1 MTWILFDEADRRSPV
16 PNFQLDSVMGRKVGL
31 DDYRG
36 SDNLVVFFAHDIKR
50 QASRSALWDFAARR
64 KDYDSQ
70 EAVILAI
77 IPEAV
82 NRLMVDQD
90 LVELPFPVLS
100 DPDGVARSKLTG
112 LIAEELVS
120 DEDVL
125 VFVLDRYGAPYS
137 ALIETELNNPSL
149 HKEILKWLEYI
160 GMQCP
165 E

>member
-16 PNFQLDSVMGRKVGL
+16 PNFRLDSVMGRKVSL

-36 SDNLVVFFAHDIKR
+36 RDNLVVFFAH
-50 QASRSALWDFAARR
+50 ASNCRACRLALWDFAARR
-64 KDYDSQ
+64 REYDSQ

-77 IPEAV
+77 IPEPV
-82 NRLMVDQD
+82 NRLVVDQD
-90 LVELPFPVLS
+90 LVELPFPVLT
-100 DPDGVARSKLTG
+100 DRDGVARSKLTG
-112 LIAEELVS
+112 LMAEELVS
-120 DEDVL
+120 DEDSL
-125 VFVLDRYGAPYS
+125 IFVLDRYGAPYS
-137 ALIETELNNPSL
+137 ALIETEINDPAL